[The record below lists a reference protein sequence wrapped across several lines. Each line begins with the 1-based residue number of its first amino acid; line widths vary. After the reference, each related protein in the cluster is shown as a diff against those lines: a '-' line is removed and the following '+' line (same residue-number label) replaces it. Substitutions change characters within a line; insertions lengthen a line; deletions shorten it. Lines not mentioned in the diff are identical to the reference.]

1 MIEVRQSWR
10 RLCLLSP
17 FYDGLVG
24 GVFFGGVF
32 VTVVL
37 VLAGIWA
44 VVPIAATTIV
54 VFEIRSAGLRM
65 CAGGNGI
72 QIRNRFVTHDIVWP
86 DVRAISLSEKQR
98 FMTVDDIRPIL
109 RVDRRSEPGGGI
121 AVYAAIGMNR
131 SELEELAQ
139 RLVELGRQN
148 GFEFPWTTSRPG
160 RRSDRA
166 VARESPTG
174 GVTGGPGCA
183 GRAGSSRPP
192 SRGR

>member
-1 MIEVRQSWR
+1 VIEVRQSWR

-24 GVFFGGVF
+24 GVFFGGLF

-44 VVPIAATTIV
+44 VVPIAVTAMAL
-54 VFEIRSAGLRM
+54 FEIRSAGLRM
-65 CAGGNGI
+65 RANGSGV
-72 QIRNRFVTHDIVWP
+72 QIRNRFATHDIAWP

-98 FMTVDDIRPIL
+98 FVTVEDIRPIL
-109 RVDRRSEPGGGI
+109 RVDRRSEPGGGV
-121 AVYAAIGMNR
+121 AVYAAIGMDR

-148 GFEFPWTTSRPG
+148 GFEIPG
-160 RRSDRA
+160 PPVGPA
-166 VARESPTG
+166 AEATG
-174 GVTGGPGCA
+174 P
-183 GRAGSSRPP
+183 
-192 SRGR
+192 